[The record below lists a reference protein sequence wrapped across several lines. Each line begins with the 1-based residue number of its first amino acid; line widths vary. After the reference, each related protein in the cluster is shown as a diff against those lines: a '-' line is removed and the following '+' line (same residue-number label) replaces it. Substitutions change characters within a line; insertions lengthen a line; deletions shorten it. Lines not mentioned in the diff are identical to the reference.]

1 MKKIISLI
9 LLIVCMFTTTS
20 CNEADNVQ
28 YNIAHQ
34 SDNFE
39 TYRRITVI
47 NLRSDSILLQV
58 EGYLAIK
65 DSTTTEL
72 AVVIKVAKNE
82 YQMHYIYTGAEIVY
96 LVEQLEPSNTD
107 PYHWEIRV
115 FATIPEIEVGKQ
127 EVLKN
132 VED

>member
-9 LLIVCMFTTTS
+9 LTILCVFGLSS
-20 CNEADNVQ
+20 CNEAANIQ
-28 YNIAHQ
+28 YNIAYQ

-47 NLRSDSILLQV
+47 NLRSDTILLQV
-58 EGYLAIK
+58 EGYLSIK
-65 DSTTTEL
+65 DSTESEL
-72 AVVIKVAKNE
+72 AVIIKTGKDK

-115 FATIPEIEVGKQ
+115 FATIPEIDWGKQ
-127 EVLKN
+127 
-132 VED
+132 

>member
-9 LLIVCMFTTTS
+9 LTILCVFGLSS
-20 CNEADNVQ
+20 CNEAENIQ
-28 YNIAHQ
+28 YNIAYQ

-47 NLRSDSILLQV
+47 NLRSDTILLQV
-58 EGYLAIK
+58 EGYLSIK
-65 DSTTTEL
+65 DSTESEL
-72 AVVIKVAKNE
+72 AVIIKTGKDK

-115 FATIPEIEVGKQ
+115 FATIPEIDWGKQ
-127 EVLKN
+127 
-132 VED
+132 

>member
-1 MKKIISLI
+1 MKKVISLI
-9 LLIVCMFTTTS
+9 LLVLCMFGVTS
-20 CNEADNVQ
+20 CNEAYNVQ
-28 YNIAHQ
+28 YNIAQQ

-47 NLRSDSILLQV
+47 NLRSDTVLLQV

-65 DSTTTEL
+65 DSTNSEL
-72 AVVIKVAKNE
+72 AVVIKTGKNE
-82 YQMHYIYTGAEIVY
+82 YKMHYIYTGAEIVY

-115 FATIPEIEVGKQ
+115 FAVVPDIEIGKQ
-127 EVLKN
+127 EVLG
-132 VED
+132 

>member
-9 LLIVCMFTTTS
+9 LTILCVFGLSS
-20 CNEADNVQ
+20 CNEAENIQ
-28 YNIAHQ
+28 YNIAYQ

-47 NLRSDSILLQV
+47 NLRSDTVLLQV
-58 EGYLAIK
+58 EGYLSIK
-65 DSTTTEL
+65 DSTESEL
-72 AVVIKVAKNE
+72 AVIIKTDKDK

-115 FATIPEIEVGKQ
+115 FATIPEIDWGKQ
-127 EVLKN
+127 
-132 VED
+132 

>member
-9 LLIVCMFTTTS
+9 LTILCVFGLSS
-20 CNEADNVQ
+20 CNEAANIQ
-28 YNIAHQ
+28 YNIAYQ

-47 NLRSDSILLQV
+47 NLRSDTVLLQV
-58 EGYLAIK
+58 EGYLSIK
-65 DSTTTEL
+65 DSTESEL
-72 AVVIKVAKNE
+72 AVIIKTAKDK

-115 FATIPEIEVGKQ
+115 FATIPEIDWGKQ
-127 EVLKN
+127 
-132 VED
+132 

>member
-1 MKKIISLI
+1 MKKIVSLI
-9 LLIVCMFTTTS
+9 LLVLCMFSITS
-20 CNEADNVQ
+20 CNEAYNVQ

-47 NLRSDSILLQV
+47 NLRSDTVLLQV
-58 EGYLAIK
+58 EGYLSIQ
-65 DSTTTEL
+65 DSTSSEL
-72 AVVIKVAKNE
+72 AVVIKIDKDK

-115 FATIPEIEVGKQ
+115 FATIPDIEIGKQ
-127 EVLKN
+127 EALGYDK
-132 VED
+132 

>member
-9 LLIVCMFTTTS
+9 LTILCVFGLSS
-20 CNEADNVQ
+20 CNEAENIQ
-28 YNIAHQ
+28 YNIAYQ

-47 NLRSDSILLQV
+47 NLRSDTVLLQV
-58 EGYLAIK
+58 EGYLSIK
-65 DSTTTEL
+65 DSTESEL
-72 AVVIKVAKNE
+72 AVIIKTGKDK

-115 FATIPEIEVGKQ
+115 FATIPEIDWGKQ
-127 EVLKN
+127 
-132 VED
+132 

>member
-9 LLIVCMFTTTS
+9 LTILCVFGLSS
-20 CNEADNVQ
+20 CNEAANIQ
-28 YNIAHQ
+28 YNIAYQ

-47 NLRSDSILLQV
+47 NLRSDTVLLQV
-58 EGYLAIK
+58 EGYLSIK
-65 DSTTTEL
+65 DSTESEL
-72 AVVIKVAKNE
+72 AVIIKTGKDK

-115 FATIPEIEVGKQ
+115 FATIPEIDWGKTI
-127 EVLKN
+127 EEN
-132 VED
+132 

>member
-9 LLIVCMFTTTS
+9 LTILCVFGLSS
-20 CNEADNVQ
+20 CNEATNIQ
-28 YNIAHQ
+28 YNIAYQ
-34 SDNFE
+34 SDNFK

-47 NLRSDSILLQV
+47 NLRSDTVLLQV
-58 EGYLAIK
+58 EGYLSIK
-65 DSTTTEL
+65 DSTESEL
-72 AVVIKVAKNE
+72 AVIIKTGKDK

-115 FATIPEIEVGKQ
+115 FATIPEIDWGKQ
-127 EVLKN
+127 
-132 VED
+132 

>member
-9 LLIVCMFTTTS
+9 LTILCVFGLSS
-20 CNEADNVQ
+20 CNEAANIQ
-28 YNIAHQ
+28 YNIAYQ

-47 NLRSDSILLQV
+47 NLRSDIVLLQV
-58 EGYLAIK
+58 EGYLSIK
-65 DSTTTEL
+65 NSTESEL
-72 AVVIKVAKNE
+72 AVIIKTGKDK
-82 YQMHYIYTGAEIVY
+82 YQMHYVYTGAEIVY

-115 FATIPEIEVGKQ
+115 FATIPEIDWGKQ
-127 EVLKN
+127 
-132 VED
+132 

>member
-1 MKKIISLI
+1 MKIIKKIISVCM
-9 LLIVCMFTTTS
+9 LIVCMFGMAS
-20 CNEADNVQ
+20 CNEANNVQ

-47 NLRSDSILLQV
+47 NLRSDTVLLQV
-58 EGYLAIK
+58 EGYLSIK
-65 DSTTTEL
+65 DSTETEL
-72 AVVIKVAKNE
+72 AVIIRTGKDK

-107 PYHWEIRV
+107 PYHWEIRI
-115 FATIPEIEVGKQ
+115 FAVVPEVEWGKQ
-127 EVLKN
+127 
-132 VED
+132 

>member
-9 LLIVCMFTTTS
+9 LTILCVFGLSS
-20 CNEADNVQ
+20 CNEAANIQ
-28 YNIAHQ
+28 YNIAYQ

-47 NLRSDSILLQV
+47 NLRSDTVLLQV
-58 EGYLAIK
+58 EGYLSIK
-65 DSTTTEL
+65 DSTESEL
-72 AVVIKVAKNE
+72 AVIIKTGKDK

-115 FATIPEIEVGKQ
+115 FATIPEIDWGKQ
-127 EVLKN
+127 
-132 VED
+132 

>member
-9 LLIVCMFTTTS
+9 ITILCVFGLSS
-20 CNEADNVQ
+20 CNEAANIQ
-28 YNIAHQ
+28 YNIAYQ

-47 NLRSDSILLQV
+47 NLRSDTVLLQV
-58 EGYLAIK
+58 EGYLSIK
-65 DSTTTEL
+65 DSTESEL
-72 AVVIKVAKNE
+72 AVIIKTDKDK

-115 FATIPEIEVGKQ
+115 FAKIPEIDWGKQ
-127 EVLKN
+127 
-132 VED
+132 